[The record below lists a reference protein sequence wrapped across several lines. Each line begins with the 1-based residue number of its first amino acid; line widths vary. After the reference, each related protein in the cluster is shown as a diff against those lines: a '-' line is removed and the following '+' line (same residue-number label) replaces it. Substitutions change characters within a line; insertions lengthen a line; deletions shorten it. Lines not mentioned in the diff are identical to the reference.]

1 MFSVIF
7 WSHFFVCF
15 FVGPSDRRVE
25 ALHHAPYRA
34 LAQSI
39 GHVSREKRNS
49 NSSKRGEVS
58 RRISIVYFL
67 VAMLC
72 ALCGNCAWRAP
83 FQELWYGSSRGGNLS
98 ILYSWFV
105 EARRFM
111 RVRHVSIILKLQDIL
126 RLFRS
131 DLTPNR
137 PWEIAQKGLWR
148 LFIWHPT
155 LLQAPYLPRQWKSLA
170 LQPTTTAGCQRSQR
184 TRGLHTRSRR
194 LVK

>member
-1 MFSVIF
+1 MHLTEPWLRASVTFLGKKGIRIRPKGGKWVDAF
-7 WSHFFVCF
+7 PSCISLWRCFVRF
-15 FVGPSDRRVE
+15 AAIAHG
-25 ALHHAPYRA
+25 AP
-34 LAQSI
+34 LF
-39 GHVSREKRNS
+39 RNS
-49 NSSKRGEVS
+49 GTDLREEEISASSIRGLW
-58 RRISIVYFL
+58 RR
-67 VAMLC
+67 
-72 ALCGNCAWRAP
+72 
-83 FQELWYGSSRGGNLS
+83 EGSWEFDMFRL
-98 ILYSWFV
+98 F
-105 EARRFM
+105 
-111 RVRHVSIILKLQDIL
+111 LKLQDIL